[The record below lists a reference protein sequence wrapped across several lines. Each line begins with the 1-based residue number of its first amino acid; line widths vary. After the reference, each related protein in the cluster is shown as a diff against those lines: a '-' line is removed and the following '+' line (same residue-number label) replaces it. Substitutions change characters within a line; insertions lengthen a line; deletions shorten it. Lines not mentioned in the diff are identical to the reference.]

1 MSQRVIQSKGAP
13 SKEGGDE
20 SHDSLP
26 EGALSVAF
34 VSNSTLCRGWH
45 FAPTQEPARATV
57 LMAHGLGGTIDGG
70 LVDYARQLSQA
81 GYRVVAFDYRYFG
94 RSNGKPRQLL
104 TVGGQLADWTAAITF
119 TQQLDPSA
127 PLVLWGTSFSSG
139 HVASLAAR
147 REDIAAVIAM
157 NPMLDGLSS
166 VLAKL
171 RESGWTP
178 VLKLTLTAFEDYLR
192 GLVGIAP
199 KYVAIVGEPGDLA
212 AMTAPDAE
220 EGVTRFTANNF
231 VNSMSARMLLTLGLY
246 RPIRRAGRIPCPVL
260 LQLCLR
266 DSVTPIAAAYRTA
279 SQLGSRATMKTYDA
293 GHFDIYEGEMQ
304 RAFLHEQ
311 LAFLGRVLD
320 DK

>member
-1 MSQRVIQSKGAP
+1 MSQRVIQSKSAL
-13 SKEGGDE
+13 SDEGEAGDQ
-20 SHDSLP
+20 DDLP
-26 EGALSVAF
+26 EGALNVAF
-34 VSNSTLCRGWH
+34 SSKGTVCRGWH
-45 FAPTQEPARATV
+45 FAPTQQPAHSTV

-70 LVDYARQLSQA
+70 LVDYARQLSRA

-94 RSNGKPRQLL
+94 RSDGKPRQLL
-104 TVGGQLADWTAAITF
+104 TVGDQLADWTAAITF
-119 TQQLDPSA
+119 TQRLDPSA

-171 RESGWTP
+171 RESGWMP
-178 VLKLTLTAFEDYLR
+178 VLKLTLGAFEDYLR

-220 EGVTRFTANNF
+220 QGVTRFAADNF

-246 RPIRRAGRIPCPVL
+246 RPIRRAGRIRCPVL

-266 DSVTPIAAAYRTA
+266 DSVTPVAAAYRTA
-279 SQLGSRATMKTYDA
+279 ARLGRRATVKTYDA
-293 GHFDIYEGEMQ
+293 GHFDIYQGELQ
-304 RAFLHEQ
+304 EAFLHDQ
-311 LAFLGRVLD
+311 LIFLERALSHT
-320 DK
+320 